1 MTTPVHRMLVP
12 VDFSACS
19 RAALEYALQL
29 APPLESTIEVLHVWE
44 APFYKGAEHTV
55 TPGHPGH
62 SLPEVLM
69 DESRAE
75 LAKFVD
81 DVVGD
86 RFVTRTLVS
95 GAPATV
101 ILEATARCDLLV
113 MGRHGR
119 TGISHLL
126 LGSITEAV
134 FKKVRCPILIVRR
147 ADAAAGAP

>member
-29 APPLESTIEVLHVWE
+29 AEPLGAPIEVLHVWE

-55 TPGHPGH
+55 APGHPGH
-62 SLPEVLM
+62 ALPEVLM

-75 LAKFVD
+75 LEAFTSAIAGERK
-81 DVVGD
+81 
-86 RFVTRTLVS
+86 VTRTLVA
-95 GAPATV
+95 GAPAKV
-101 ILEATARCDLLV
+101 ILEATERCDLLV

-126 LGSITEAV
+126 FGSITEAV
-134 FKKVRCPILIVRR
+134 FQRVRCPILIVRR
-147 ADAAAGAP
+147 ADHPAST